1 MNDFEKRWQRI
12 AEQLQLEMSGDERP
26 MVSSGHTLF
35 GIRSDAEVKMER
47 FAHEIETERTEQ
59 RRAREAAER
68 EASGSH
74 QDTQRPDD
82 TSAD

>member
-26 MVSSGHTLF
+26 MVSSGRTLF

-47 FAHEIETERTEQ
+47 FAHEIEAERTEQ

-68 EASGSH
+68 DASDQH
-74 QDTQRPDD
+74 RETQHPDD
-82 TSAD
+82 PSAD